1 MVLKNY
7 LASFKGRLTLLVI
20 AAILLP
26 LVAVSL
32 ILGGILR
39 ERIYVSFEE
48 QLRASLQSTS
58 LILNRAQEDLIKGVE
73 RVAKDNVL
81 ETTLVLENAEAI
93 DEMLSQQRKVLDIS
107 MLAVFDL
114 DQQRIASSK
123 FKSKRLVFDHTKSRE
138 LQIAKNEDAEHYL
151 IYSAPIEKKKKPL
164 GSIVGGIQLDDDK
177 LTQFISETFHAESM
191 FWLDDRLILSSL
203 VSAAQYQVRPPPLA
217 RMHAFRIAG
226 KEYKGLLQSLPL
238 GEHHFKYGLLLP
250 MAELEQA
257 LRKTFGVIAI
267 IGTALFIV
275 LLALLGF
282 ILRRISRPLNTLTGH
297 ARQLVSHDFMPQA
310 DAGLRELAAAS
321 QDEIGKL
328 AESFI
333 DMESRL
339 HIYLNELTVKTKAEE
354 KIQSDLRIAHEIQM
368 SMLPKQTPAP
378 AANSRFDIHA
388 EIAPAHEVG
397 GDFYDYFMIDD
408 RYLCVV
414 IGDVSDKGVPA
425 SLFMAMSKTLI
436 HATTTLTRAL
446 AQTGVPPHEILNR
459 VNRELQRDNERRM
472 FVTVFYGVLDT
483 QTGELHYSNAGHHPP
498 YLVSPDRQVTPLAIL
513 GGGPL
518 GIKSEARFQSARL
531 TLSPRHVLFLYT
543 DGITEAM
550 NPQEEF
556 FSEHRLQTCLA
567 AMNGAAAQEMTQ
579 QVLREVKAFVG
590 AAPPHDDM
598 TVLALCFL

>member
-1 MVLKNY
+1 MALKNY

-32 ILGGILR
+32 ILGSILR
-39 ERIYVSFEE
+39 ERIYASFEE
-48 QLRASLQSTS
+48 QLRASLQSTT
-58 LILNRAQEDLIKGVE
+58 LILSRALEDLIKGVE
-73 RVAKDNVL
+73 RVAKDDA
-81 ETTLVLENAEAI
+81 LENTLTLEDAEAI
-93 DEMLSQQRKVLDIS
+93 DDMLSQQRKVLDIS

-114 DQQRIASSK
+114 DRQRVASSK
-123 FKSKRLVFDHTKSRE
+123 FKSKKLVFDHTKSKE
-138 LQIAKNEDAEHYL
+138 LQIAKNEDADYYL
-151 IYSAPIEKKKKPL
+151 IYTAPIEKKKKPL
-164 GSIVGGIQLDDDK
+164 GSIVGGIQLDDDR
-177 LTQFISETFHAESM
+177 LTAFVAETFHTESM

-203 VSAAQYQVRPPPLA
+203 ISPAEYQVRPPPLD

-226 KEYKGLLQSLPL
+226 KDYKGLLQSLRL
-238 GEHHFKYGLLLP
+238 GEHEFKYGLLIPL
-250 MAELEQA
+250 AELEQA
-257 LRKTFGVIAI
+257 LRKTFWLIAV
-267 IGTALFIV
+267 IGTALFIIF
-275 LLALLGF
+275 LALLGF
-282 ILRRISRPLNTLTGH
+282 ILRRISRPLNALTGH
-297 ARQLVSHDFMPQA
+297 ARQLVSHDFVPQA
-310 DAGLRELAAAS
+310 DAGLRQLAAAS

-368 SMLPKQTPAP
+368 SMLPKQTPA
-378 AANSRFDIHA
+378 ANSRFDIHA

-408 RYLCVV
+408 HQLCLV

-425 SLFMAMSKTLI
+425 SLLMAMSKTLI

-446 AQTGVPPHEILNR
+446 AQTGVPPHEILSR
-459 VNRELQRDNERRM
+459 VNRELQRDNEHRM

-483 QTGELHYSNAGHHPP
+483 QTGELRYSNAGHHPP
-498 YLVSPDRQVTPLAIL
+498 YWLPSDGQAAPLAIQ

-518 GIKSEARFQSARL
+518 GVKSEARFHSARL
-531 TLSPRHVLFLYT
+531 NLQPQDALFLYT

-550 NPQEEF
+550 NPRAEF
-556 FSEHRLQTCLA
+556 FSEHRLLACLA
-567 AMNGAAAQEMTQ
+567 AMNGAAAQEMTRR
-579 QVLREVKAFVG
+579 VLREVKTFVG

-598 TVLALCFL
+598 TVLALRFL

>member
-1 MVLKNY
+1 MALKNY

-32 ILGGILR
+32 ILGSILR
-39 ERIYVSFEE
+39 ERIYASFEE
-48 QLRASLQSTS
+48 QLRASLQSTT
-58 LILNRAQEDLIKGVE
+58 LILSRALEDLIKGVE
-73 RVAKDNVL
+73 RVAKDNA
-81 ETTLVLENAEAI
+81 LENTLTLEDAEAI
-93 DEMLSQQRKVLDIS
+93 DDMLSQQRKVLDIS

-114 DQQRIASSK
+114 DWQRVASSK
-123 FKSKRLVFDHTKSRE
+123 FKSKKLVFDHTKSKE
-138 LQIAKNEDAEHYL
+138 LQIAKNEDADYYL
-151 IYSAPIEKKKKPL
+151 IYTAPIEKKKKPL
-164 GSIVGGIQLDDDK
+164 GSIVGGIQLDDDR
-177 LTQFISETFHAESM
+177 LTAFVAETFHTESM

-203 VSAAQYQVRPPPLA
+203 ISPAEYQVRPPPLD

-226 KEYKGLLQSLPL
+226 KDYKGLLQSLRL
-238 GEHHFKYGLLLP
+238 GEHEFKYGLLIPL
-250 MAELEQA
+250 AELEQA
-257 LRKTFGVIAI
+257 LRKTFWLIAI
-267 IGTALFIV
+267 IGTALFIIF
-275 LLALLGF
+275 LALLGF
-282 ILRRISRPLNTLTGH
+282 ILRRISRPLNALTGH
-297 ARQLVSHDFMPQA
+297 ARQLVSHDFVPQA
-310 DAGLRELAAAS
+310 DAGLRQLAAAS

-368 SMLPKQTPAP
+368 SMLPKQTPA
-378 AANSRFDIHA
+378 ANSRFDIHA

-408 RYLCVV
+408 HQLCLV

-425 SLFMAMSKTLI
+425 SLLMAMSKTLI

-446 AQTGVPPHEILNR
+446 AQTGVPPHEILSR
-459 VNRELQRDNERRM
+459 VNRELQRDNEHRM

-498 YLVSPDRQVTPLAIL
+498 YWLPSDRQAAPLAIL

-518 GIKSEARFQSARL
+518 GVKSEARFHSARL
-531 TLSPRHVLFLYT
+531 NLQPQDALFLYT

-550 NPQEEF
+550 NPRAEF
-556 FSEHRLQTCLA
+556 FSEHRLLACLA
-567 AMNGAAAQEMTQ
+567 AMNGAAAQEMTRR
-579 QVLREVKAFVG
+579 VLREVKTFVG

-598 TVLALCFL
+598 TVLALRFL